1 MTLLDALPTDSVL
14 RRHALTEH
22 ERQLGW
28 PPTDSVLRRHHAQ
41 WRAMLASQGA
51 APAGASSSPAA
62 AVEAPAVVARATPA
76 SAAAAPVTTP
86 APVGGLWGWLK
97 RLLGG

>member
-14 RRHALTEH
+14 RRHALTER

-41 WRAMLASQGA
+41 WRAMIASQGA
-51 APAGASSSPAA
+51 TEAA
-62 AVEAPAVVARATPA
+62 APSTSAATAPAVAARRPAAMPA
-76 SAAAAPVTTP
+76 SAASAAAP
-86 APVGGLWGWLK
+86 APSGGLWGWLK
-97 RLLGG
+97 RLLGA